1 MSSSTRLSEF
11 RFILLYVSYTHGTDA
26 CRGVQE
32 VLEYNTYSKAAD
44 VYSLGA
50 ILWEILHSKP
60 CYRRT
65 VVGFPVRHPDFPK
78 FSDSAPLP
86 YAALTAAC
94 LHSNP
99 SLRCGP
105 PLLLLS
111 CRAGAR
117 AWRMGSVVRGVCV
130 CMYDHKGTF
139 TGKLS
144 PATCVILAGRRWTR

>member
-1 MSSSTRLSEF
+1 MTRVAG
-11 RFILLYVSYTHGTDA
+11 R
-26 CRGVQE
+26 VQE

-78 FSDSAPLP
+78 FAESAPLP

-99 SLRCGP
+99 SVRCGRAVAAP
-105 PLLLLS
+105 P
-111 CRAGAR
+111 
-117 AWRMGSVVRGVCV
+117 AWRARGSAELPALTGAG
-130 CMYDHKGTF
+130 GT
-139 TGKLS
+139 
-144 PATCVILAGRRWTR
+144 AA